1 MSTPYSAKVYGKW
14 ILAGEH
20 AVLRGQPALVFPV
33 KSCYLE
39 LNYTPSDENIKV
51 ICDSEQGI
59 QLEMLFMGL
68 LQKAL
73 VDVGETDPQLKG
85 EVRIT
90 NNIPLVGGMGA
101 SAALC
106 VMATKLLVHL
116 GFVNENKMYET
127 AKSLEHLFHG
137 ESSGLDIAGALKARP
152 LMFKIPGEILE
163 FEPTWKPKWYLSHCG
178 KRGVTADCVQKVKNL
193 WKTDE
198 AMAKIIDEDMK
209 RSFEIAQKALTA
221 STEDMAG
228 LQQAILLGR
237 SCFERWGLVSEELR
251 DHMSSLQKHGA
262 IATKPT
268 GSGDGGFVLS
278 LWNQTPNLP
287 DLLLI

>member
-1 MSTPYSAKVYGKW
+1 MYSAKVYGKW

-33 KSCYLE
+33 KSCFFEMTYQP
-39 LNYTPSDENIKV
+39 TDKNISV
-51 ICDSEQGI
+51 VCDSEQGE

-73 VDVGETDPQLKG
+73 VDLGQLDPQLKG
-85 EVRIT
+85 DVRIS

-101 SAALC
+101 SAVLC
-106 VMATKLLVHL
+106 VMATKLLVHW
-116 GFVNENKMYET
+116 GYVSEDKMYET
-127 AKSLEHLFHG
+127 AKGLEHLFHG
-137 ESSGLDIAGALKARP
+137 ESSGMDIAGALKSRP
-152 LMFKIPGEILE
+152 LMFKAPGEIID

-178 KRGVTADCVQKVKNL
+178 KRGVTADCIQRVKSL

-198 AMAKIIDEDMK
+198 AQARMIDEDMR
-209 RSFEIAQKALTA
+209 RSFDMAKAALSA
-221 STEDMAG
+221 DHEDVAG

-251 DHMSSLQKHGA
+251 DHMSALQKNGA

-278 LWNQTPNLP
+278 LWNQKPNLP
-287 DLLLI
+287 DLLEI